1 MTVNFSLCTFFIRQ
15 KPLFRETLCY
25 LRDTMPRQCHVVFL
39 VLPMLLVWYYITQWS
54 SGTAPVLLKGRYATP
69 VVTWWS
75 TSSATDLREHFLLS
89 GVFYF
94 ALLPAFFKASLGAS
108 SSTTTLGALH
118 ADLQNITPAQLL
130 VWIPAIHKRFICGRF
145 YLRARAGQS
154 QNIKLYREL
163 VLQNISFEI
172 LASYGIWTIFTISDH
187 FTSLLS

>member
-94 ALLPAFFKASLGAS
+94 ALLPTFLQGFTGSQQFNYNVRSASCWS
-108 SSTTTLGALH
+108 SKHSPG
-118 ADLQNITPAQLL
+118 P
-130 VWIPAIHKRFICGRF
+130 
-145 YLRARAGQS
+145 
-154 QNIKLYREL
+154 
-163 VLQNISFEI
+163 
-172 LASYGIWTIFTISDH
+172 TISLN
-187 FTSLLS
+187 TSNSQKIYMW